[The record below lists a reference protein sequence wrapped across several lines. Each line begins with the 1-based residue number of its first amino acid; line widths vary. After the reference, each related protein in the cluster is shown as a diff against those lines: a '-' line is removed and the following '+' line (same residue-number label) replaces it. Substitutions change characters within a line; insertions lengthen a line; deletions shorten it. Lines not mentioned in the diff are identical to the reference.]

1 MAAMR
6 GQGSPDTLPGP
17 RGGSGP
23 LRVLLATEGFPAAPG
38 TGAGLGDLT
47 ETLVRQLPDIEFVV
61 WSLASGASGPSGPSA
76 GRQGE
81 LPPNVSRVVEVAPLL
96 ALKRLPQAPKGVAGI
111 FNYRGRPVPAV
122 DLCEMATGQPA
133 SERLSTRI
141 IIVNYQHENGT
152 EHLLGLIAE
161 NATEML
167 RKNTKDFVDSGVTM
181 ESAPYL
187 GPVLMD
193 AQGNLL
199 ETEEEIRVSELPG
212 AVNEYINKMHK
223 GVKIKEASKISDAQG
238 MIKYE
243 ADIGKEDLIFDNNG
257 NFLKSE
263 KDHHDKDDEK
273 K

>member
-1 MAAMR
+1 M
-6 GQGSPDTLPGP
+6 LF
-17 RGGSGP
+17 
-23 LRVLLATEGFPAAPG
+23 LLFQLGKDRYAL
-38 TGAGLGDLT
+38 GA
-47 ETLVRQLPDIEFVV
+47 
-61 WSLASGASGPSGPSA
+61 
-76 GRQGE
+76 
-81 LPPNVSRVVEVAPLL
+81 SRVVEVAPLL

-193 AQGNLL
+193 AQGP
-199 ETEEEIRVSELPG
+199 IQW
-212 AVNEYINKMHK
+212 VNEQHLLAESVRELLFANSQP
-223 GVKIKEASKISDAQG
+223 VA
-238 MIKYE
+238 
-243 ADIGKEDLIFDNNG
+243 L
-257 NFLKSE
+257 
-263 KDHHDKDDEK
+263 DDESAGR
-273 K
+273 